1 MAPIF
6 LSYTKHISG
15 YKMFKPEDFKVPLE
29 KMLKMR
35 VVNDEIDRC
44 DDIKELKSQLKET
57 ARLVMVYQHLIGKL
71 AEEKLAGEMKD
82 WIGEIEGG

>member
-1 MAPIF
+1 
-6 LSYTKHISG
+6 
-15 YKMFKPEDFKVPLE
+15 MFKPDDFKVPLE

-44 DDIKELKSQLKET
+44 DNIKELKTQLKET

-71 AEEKLAGEMKD
+71 AKQQLAQD
-82 WIGEIEGG
+82 IGGLIEGTEER

>member
-1 MAPIF
+1 
-6 LSYTKHISG
+6 
-15 YKMFKPEDFKVPLE
+15 MFKPEDFKVPLE

-44 DDIKELKSQLKET
+44 DDIKELKTQLKET

-71 AEEKLAGEMKD
+71 AEHQLAQELG
-82 WIGEIEGG
+82 ILIEGIEER

>member
-1 MAPIF
+1 
-6 LSYTKHISG
+6 
-15 YKMFKPEDFKVPLE
+15 MFKPEDFKVPLE

-71 AEEKLAGEMKD
+71 A
-82 WIGEIEGG
+82 

>member
-1 MAPIF
+1 
-6 LSYTKHISG
+6 
-15 YKMFKPEDFKVPLE
+15 MFKPDDFKVPLE

-71 AEEKLAGEMKD
+71 AEHQLAQELGNL
-82 WIGEIEGG
+82 IEGVE

>member
-1 MAPIF
+1 
-6 LSYTKHISG
+6 
-15 YKMFKPEDFKVPLE
+15 MFKPEDFKVPLE

-71 AEEKLAGEMKD
+71 AEHQLAHELGG
-82 WIGEIEGG
+82 IIEGIEER

>member
-1 MAPIF
+1 
-6 LSYTKHISG
+6 
-15 YKMFKPEDFKVPLE
+15 MFKPDDFKVPLE

-35 VVNDEIDRC
+35 IVNDEIDRC

-71 AEEKLAGEMKD
+71 AEHQLAKD
-82 WIGEIEGG
+82 LGILIEGVEGR

>member
-1 MAPIF
+1 
-6 LSYTKHISG
+6 
-15 YKMFKPEDFKVPLE
+15 MFHPDDFKVPLE

-57 ARLVMVYQHLIGKL
+57 ARLVMVYQHLISKL
-71 AEEKLAGEMKD
+71 AEHQLAKELGHM
-82 WIGEIEGG
+82 IEGIEER

>member
-1 MAPIF
+1 
-6 LSYTKHISG
+6 
-15 YKMFKPEDFKVPLE
+15 MFKPEDFKVPLE

-71 AEEKLAGEMKD
+71 AEHQLAQELGG
-82 WIGEIEGG
+82 IIEGIEER

>member
-1 MAPIF
+1 
-6 LSYTKHISG
+6 
-15 YKMFKPEDFKVPLE
+15 MFKPDDFKVPLE

-71 AEEKLAGEMKD
+71 AEHQLSQELGSL
-82 WIGEIEGG
+82 IEGIE

>member
-1 MAPIF
+1 
-6 LSYTKHISG
+6 
-15 YKMFKPEDFKVPLE
+15 MFKPEDFKVPLE

-44 DDIKELKSQLKET
+44 DDIKELKAQLKET

-71 AEEKLAGEMKD
+71 AEHQLAQELGHL
-82 WIGEIEGG
+82 IEGIEER

>member
-1 MAPIF
+1 
-6 LSYTKHISG
+6 
-15 YKMFKPEDFKVPLE
+15 MFKPDDFKVPLE

-44 DDIKELKSQLKET
+44 DNIKELKTQLKET

-71 AEEKLAGEMKD
+71 AQQQLAQD
-82 WIGEIEGG
+82 IGGLIEGTEER

>member
-1 MAPIF
+1 
-6 LSYTKHISG
+6 
-15 YKMFKPEDFKVPLE
+15 MFKPDDFKVPLE

-44 DDIKELKSQLKET
+44 ENINELKTQLKET

-71 AEEKLAGEMKD
+71 AQQQLAQD
-82 WIGEIEGG
+82 IGGLIEGTEER

>member
-1 MAPIF
+1 
-6 LSYTKHISG
+6 
-15 YKMFKPEDFKVPLE
+15 MFKPEDFKVPLE

-57 ARLVMVYQHLIGKL
+57 ARLVMVYQHLIGTL
-71 AEEKLAGEMKD
+71 AEHQLSQELGHL
-82 WIGEIEGG
+82 IEGVEER

>member
-1 MAPIF
+1 
-6 LSYTKHISG
+6 
-15 YKMFKPEDFKVPLE
+15 MFKPEDFKVPLE

-57 ARLVMVYQHLIGKL
+57 ARLVMVYQHLISKL
-71 AEEKLAGEMKD
+71 AENQLAKELGSL
-82 WIGEIEGG
+82 IEGVE

>member
-1 MAPIF
+1 
-6 LSYTKHISG
+6 
-15 YKMFKPEDFKVPLE
+15 MFKPEDFKVPLE

-71 AEEKLAGEMKD
+71 AEHQLSQELGD
-82 WIGEIEGG
+82 LIEGIE

>member
-1 MAPIF
+1 
-6 LSYTKHISG
+6 
-15 YKMFKPEDFKVPLE
+15 MFKPEDFKVPLE

-44 DDIKELKSQLKET
+44 NDIKELKSQLKET

-71 AEEKLAGEMKD
+71 AEHQLAQELGNL
-82 WIGEIEGG
+82 IEGVEER